1 MLRLSLAFA
10 TAGLTASQTTT
21 AAATATAAAT
31 TTTCDAYCEYQS
43 TCKDGGTC
51 EYCSPG
57 CQYDNS
63 SQRTRDGFVTS
74 RRVPYGNSSSA
85 QCDTMCE
92 YLRVHGNSA
101 SVVTGLA
108 AVMMSL
114 LLTFA

>member
-31 TTTCDAYCEYQS
+31 TTNATRTNHTCDA
-43 TCKDGGTC
+43 TC
-51 EYCSPG
+51 EY
-57 CQYDNS
+57 
-63 SQRTRDGFVTS
+63 VI
-74 RRVPYGNSSSA
+74 GNSSRVE
-85 QCDTMCE
+85 CDTLCE
-92 YLRVHGNSA
+92 RIRVHGNSA